1 MKKVFGKIE
10 VELTGSMIMV
20 KVNGELR
27 GAREVNPLNAVEKYE
42 EICKAYEKRSFE
54 LVG

>member
-1 MKKVFGKIE
+1 MKKVIGKIE

-27 GAREVNPLNAVEKYE
+27 GAKEVNPLNAIEKFN
-42 EICKAYEKRSFE
+42 EICGVYEKRSLE
-54 LVG
+54 LVK